1 MKQRQLELALRKQR
15 LLLECASQRLQLAQH
30 ARGLQPAF
38 RGADRAVDA
47 LHWLQRHPALVA
59 VAGAAAFI
67 LRPRFLWRL
76 GMRGY
81 SLWTLTK
88 TLRSRI

>member
-1 MKQRQLELALRKQR
+1 MKQRQLLLALRKQR
-15 LLLECASQRLQLAQH
+15 LLLECASQRLQLAEH

-38 RGADRAVDA
+38 RGADRAVEA
-47 LHWLQRHPALVA
+47 VHWLQCHPALIA
-59 VAGAAAFI
+59 VVGTAVFM
-67 LRPRFLWRL
+67 LRPRLLWRL

-81 SLWTLTK
+81 SLWTLAR